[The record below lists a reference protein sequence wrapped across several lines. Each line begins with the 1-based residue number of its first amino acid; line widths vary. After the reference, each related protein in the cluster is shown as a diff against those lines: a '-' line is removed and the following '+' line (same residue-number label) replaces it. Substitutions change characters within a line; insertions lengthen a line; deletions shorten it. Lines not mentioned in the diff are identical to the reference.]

1 MSVYCRFSSNKHK
14 EKQKVAHFCPDF
26 FDFPRLKRE
35 EAEWFVGNSVSTFSA
50 VMMEIR
56 SHKGQ
61 PMLPYNGGKMAL
73 EEKPPDILE
82 NPEKR
87 TSLDERDAFVRVY
100 IRFVFFVH

>member
-1 MSVYCRFSSNKHK
+1 
-14 EKQKVAHFCPDF
+14 
-26 FDFPRLKRE
+26 
-35 EAEWFVGNSVSTFSA
+35 
-50 VMMEIR
+50 MMEIR

-82 NPEKR
+82 NPEKK

-100 IRFVFFVH
+100 IRFVFFVHRCASLFRCSWIVLFQIHINCQF